1 MQSLSMD
8 LKGKIA
14 AEYSENKEKLE
25 ALSSDALEAFA
36 TKLLEMIEHEKETA
50 LASHDLKVLE
60 ESMQHLKRDATTLG
74 TVKPGSDDYDFAIN
88 DCKNLINST
97 RKWLKL
103 EGLIASDR
111 NTS

>member
-1 MQSLSMD
+1 
-8 LKGKIA
+8 
-14 AEYSENKEKLE
+14 
-25 ALSSDALEAFA
+25 
-36 TKLLEMIEHEKETA
+36 
-50 LASHDLKVLE
+50 
-60 ESMQHLKRDATTLG
+60 MQHLKRDAVTLR

-103 EGLIASDR
+103 EGLGARADR